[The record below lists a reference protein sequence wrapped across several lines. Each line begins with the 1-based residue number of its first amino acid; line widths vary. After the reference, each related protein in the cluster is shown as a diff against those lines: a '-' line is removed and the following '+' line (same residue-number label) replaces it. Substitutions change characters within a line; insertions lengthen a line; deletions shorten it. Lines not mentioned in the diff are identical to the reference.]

1 MTDKLQIYKKLIDTI
16 PGLELKGAGMPYT
29 AVNGNMFSFMSKDEN
44 LSLRLPADTRE
55 RIIKKYEA
63 ALSVQHGVIMKEYI
77 LVPDVLLKDIKS
89 LVNIFRM
96 SYEYALILKPKSSV
110 KKK

>member
-1 MTDKLQIYKKLIDTI
+1 
-16 PGLELKGAGMPYT
+16 MPYT
-29 AVNGNMFSFMSKDEN
+29 SVNGNMFSFMSKDEN

-55 RIIKKYEA
+55 QIIKKYEA

-77 LVPDVLLKDIKS
+77 LIPDVLFEDIKRLTS
-89 LVNIFRM
+89 IFKI
-96 SYEYALILKPKSSV
+96 SYEFALTLKPKSTI